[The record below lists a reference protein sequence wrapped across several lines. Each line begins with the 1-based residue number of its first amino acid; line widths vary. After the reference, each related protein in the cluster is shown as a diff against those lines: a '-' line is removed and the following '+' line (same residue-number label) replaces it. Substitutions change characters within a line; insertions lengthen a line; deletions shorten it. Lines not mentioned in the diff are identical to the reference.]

1 MRKLIAS
8 LILVLLLANAFGQT
22 MSTIQ
27 KKGFIWKQRGF
38 ILSTFNA
45 LNSDTAQYKKVL
57 TLTKN
62 SGIDLIELTFLSR
75 ENLNSALKI
84 AEGVGVK
91 VIAQDLASFCGRGS
105 EIPALTEES
114 VAKEVNLLRKYK
126 MLEGYYVWDEPH
138 EKDFD
143 EVRRTRDLFKKYDPG
158 HLAFSVIYP
167 SYGIY
172 TWKDGSYAKYVDNYL
187 KTVDPE
193 VMSFDYYPFRTYSDS
208 LANNDIWKDFG
219 YIRKKALEHHKPLW
233 FYFQA
238 VGFEPVHVKLNL
250 ERIREQMYAALA
262 YGVKGLSYYYENKN
276 GVLLDTLFNPSE
288 MYPDL
293 KLLNAEVKNL
303 GNFLYTKQ
311 SEKIYHTSGNID
323 QFTESFFLDKLD
335 DSELFKSAPKNLVI
349 GVFGDSS
356 AKKYVLVSNLSHTK
370 GVNGNLELK
379 KPMQVV
385 GYNKT
390 DNTTKRVSKS
400 LSSIDLTLAAGEAA
414 LYILK

>member
-1 MRKLIAS
+1 MKNKLIAS
-8 LILVLLLANAFGQT
+8 FILIFTVCILPAYTQSNGA
-22 MSTIQ
+22 
-27 KKGFIWKQRGF
+27 WKQREF

-62 SGIDLIELTFLSR
+62 SGIDLIELTYLSR

-84 AEGVGVK
+84 ADEVGVK
-91 VIAQDLASFCGRGS
+91 ILAQDLASFCGRGS
-105 EIPALTEES
+105 EIPALTEET
-114 VAKEVNLLRKYK
+114 VAKEVDLLRKYK

-138 EKDFD
+138 EKDFA
-143 EVRRTRDLFKKYDPG
+143 EVRRFQDLFKKYDPA

-172 TWKDGSYAKYVDNYL
+172 IWKDGSYPRYVDGFL

-193 VMSFDYYPFRTYSDS
+193 IFSFDYYPFRTYSDS

-219 YIRKKALEHHKPLW
+219 YIRKKAIECNKPLW

-250 ERIREQMYAALA
+250 ERIRVQMYAALA

-276 GVLLDTLFNPSE
+276 GVLLDSLFNPSK

-293 KLLNAEVKNL
+293 KQLNSEVKNL
-303 GNFLYTKQ
+303 GNFLFTKQ
-311 SEKIYHTSGNID
+311 SKKIYHTSDNID
-323 QFTESFFLDKLD
+323 EFAGSFFLDKLEESD
-335 DSELFKSAPKNLVI
+335 MIKTAPKNLVI

-356 AKKYVLVSNLSHTK
+356 EKKYVLISNLSHTT
-370 GVNGNLELK
+370 GVNGKLELK
-379 KPMQVV
+379 KPMNISW
-385 GYNKT
+385 YNKIK
-390 DNTTKRVSKS
+390 NTTKQISKS
-400 LSSIDLTLAAGEAA
+400 SASIDLKLAAGEAA